1 MRFCVSVHPID
12 LLTQRGPLFFL
23 KKFRFAADR
32 FLTQTRPEGGS
43 SSPLVYRPSP
53 SQRPYDALLRTQ
65 SGSILGTAHSGTAAS
80 SPLTARQPLSTLA
93 ETSPPSSVGR
103 EPLRRLRRAQT
114 SPEVP
119 VTASERRYAYPRG
132 QSLSPSPSPSP
143 ARAKG
148 GATPTPMMMQGRTA
162 FSELMLGAKLA
173 VHRDA
178 EKAKAKKRSEFVE
191 DQAVESDE
199 DDMLGFGGVR
209 KKNGDEDDED
219 DEHDADGV
227 IKDLVDDA
235 QMDEAALA
243 KSKVLEKHLC
253 VRSLLCVVSSPRMC
267 HAENNRT
274 RTTND
279 SRKK

>member
-1 MRFCVSVHPID
+1 
-12 LLTQRGPLFFL
+12 
-23 KKFRFAADR
+23 
-32 FLTQTRPEGGS
+32 
-43 SSPLVYRPSP
+43 
-53 SQRPYDALLRTQ
+53 
-65 SGSILGTAHSGTAAS
+65 
-80 SPLTARQPLSTLA
+80 
-93 ETSPPSSVGR
+93 
-103 EPLRRLRRAQT
+103 
-114 SPEVP
+114 
-119 VTASERRYAYPRG
+119 
-132 QSLSPSPSPSP
+132 
-143 ARAKG
+143 
-148 GATPTPMMMQGRTA
+148 MMMQGRTA

-253 VRSLLCVVSSPRMC
+253 VPSLLCVVNSPRMC